1 MMLSRQAGRRVSGGV
16 RGVLLTVYALFVLV
30 PVGYMLAVSVT
41 NETDIES
48 GSIVPKVFDFSAWH
62 DMWISVN
69 LALYL
74 RNSMLVS
81 VATALLATLFALGGA
96 YVFSRFRFPGRT
108 LFGGVLVAVQTIPA
122 QMLLLPV
129 FIIYVV
135 LQNATHLHLIG
146 TYQGLV
152 LTYLTFALPFSI
164 WMLAGYIGGLPQEL
178 EEAGMVDGCSR
189 LQLLRHI
196 IVPLTIPGM
205 VVAFIFSFLLS
216 WNEVLFASVL
226 TSSETKTLGVGLP
239 GYLASGEAGG
249 QVFWNQLMGAS
260 IVSAIPAIV
269 LFLLVQRFIV
279 SGLTHGA
286 VKG

>member
-1 MMLSRQAGRRVSGGV
+1 M
-16 RGVLLTVYALFVLV
+16 
-30 PVGYMLAVSVT
+30 
-41 NETDIES
+41 
-48 GSIVPKVFDFSAWH
+48 
-62 DMWISVN
+62 
-69 LALYL
+69 
-74 RNSMLVS
+74 
-81 VATALLATLFALGGA
+81 
-96 YVFSRFRFPGRT
+96 
-108 LFGGVLVAVQTIPA
+108 
-122 QMLLLPV
+122 

-135 LQNATHLHLIG
+135 LQNATHLQLIG

-164 WMLAGYIGGLPQEL
+164 WMLAGYIDGLPREL

-189 LQLLRHI
+189 LQLLRY
-196 IVPLTIPGM
+196 IVAPLTIPGM
-205 VVAFIFSFLLS
+205 IVAFIFSFLLS

-226 TSSETKTLGVGLP
+226 TSSATKTLGVGLP

-260 IVSAIPAIV
+260 IVSAVPAVV

>member
-1 MMLSRQAGRRVSGGV
+1 MMLSRHAGRRLSGGV
-16 RGVLLTVYALFVLV
+16 RAVLLAAYSLFVLI
-30 PVGYMLAVSVT
+30 PILYMLSISVT
-41 NETDIES
+41 HETEIES
-48 GSIVPKVFDFSAWH
+48 GSLVPKV
-62 DMWISVN
+62 VN

-74 RNSMLVS
+74 RNSLIVS
-81 VATALLATLFALGGA
+81 LATALLATVFALGGA
-96 YVFSRFRFPGRT
+96 YVFSRFRFRGRG
-108 LFGGVLVAVQTIPA
+108 LFGGMLVGVQTIPA

-135 LQNATHLHLIG
+135 LQNTAHVPLIG

-164 WMLAGYIGGLPQEL
+164 WMLAGYISGLPLEL

-196 IVPLTIPGM
+196 VIPLTIPGM
-205 VVAFIFSFLLS
+205 IVAFIFSFLLS

-226 TSSETKTLGVGLP
+226 TSSATKTLGVGLP
-239 GYLASGEAGG
+239 GYLAAGEAGG

-260 IVSAIPAIV
+260 IVSAIPAV
-269 LFLLVQRFIV
+269 ALFLLVQRFIV
-279 SGLTHGA
+279 GGLTHGA

>member
-1 MMLSRQAGRRVSGGV
+1 MMLSRRAGRRMAGGI
-16 RGVLLTVYALFVLV
+16 RGLLLAFYTLIIFV
-30 PVGYMLAVSVT
+30 PIFYMLLISVT
-41 NETDIES
+41 HESDVES
-48 GSIVPKVFDFSAWH
+48 GSIFPKVVDLAPWH
-62 DMWISVN
+62 NMWISVN

-74 RNSMLVS
+74 RNSIFVS
-81 VATALLATLFALGGA
+81 TATALLATVFALGGA
-96 YVFSRFRFPGRT
+96 YVFSRFRFSGRT
-108 LFGGVLVAVQTIPA
+108 LFGGMLIGVQTIPA

-129 FIIYVV
+129 FIIFVV
-135 LQNATHLHLIG
+135 IQNATHFRLIG
-146 TYQGLV
+146 TYWGLI

-189 LQLLRHI
+189 LSLLRHI
-196 IVPLTIPGM
+196 VIPLTIPGM
-205 VVAFIFSFLLS
+205 IVAFIFSFLLS

-226 TSSETKTLGVGLP
+226 TSSATKTLGIGLP

-260 IVSAIPAIV
+260 IVSAAPAVV

-279 SGLTHGA
+279 TGLTHGA